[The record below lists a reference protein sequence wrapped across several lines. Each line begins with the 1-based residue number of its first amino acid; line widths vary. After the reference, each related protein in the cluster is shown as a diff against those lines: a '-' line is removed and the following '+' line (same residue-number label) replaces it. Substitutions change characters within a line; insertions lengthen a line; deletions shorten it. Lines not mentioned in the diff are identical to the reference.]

1 METRG
6 FTAFS
11 RSQCSQYSDRFNR
24 EISARYGCGK
34 VVNEKLLNARKRF
47 EGEIDILK
55 NRKRQMIKGA
65 SRWSRYYEEEV
76 PRVQIVDPRR
86 RNEEL
91 QRRIDE
97 AQGGDGRYR
106 LLVRILLG
114 GLATLAGVPSDLTL
128 VTASVLSCWFVQ
140 EQLPTIRMFV
150 RSDVIRRCAVIY
162 T

>member
-1 METRG
+1 MEQILQG
-6 FTAFS
+6 
-11 RSQCSQYSDRFNR
+11 
-24 EISARYGCGK
+24 
-34 VVNEKLLNARKRF
+34 RK
-47 EGEIDILK
+47 
-55 NRKRQMIKGA
+55 N
-65 SRWSRYYEEEV
+65 YVEEV
-76 PRVQIVDPRR
+76 PRVQIVDMRR

-150 RSDVIRRCAVIY
+150 RSDVIRRCASIY
-162 T
+162 IRNTTITHHPPSNKGVSSNESVGRHSQPIAQGSKSCYGDQLSLWTVYIYIFL

>member
-1 METRG
+1 MEQILQG
-6 FTAFS
+6 
-11 RSQCSQYSDRFNR
+11 
-24 EISARYGCGK
+24 
-34 VVNEKLLNARKRF
+34 EKN
-47 EGEIDILK
+47 
-55 NRKRQMIKGA
+55 
-65 SRWSRYYEEEV
+65 YVEEV
-76 PRVQIVDPRR
+76 PRVQIVDMRR

-97 AQGGDGRYR
+97 AQGGYGRYR

-128 VTASVLSCWFVQ
+128 VMASVLSCWFVQ

-150 RSDVIRRCAVIY
+150 RSDVIRRCALIY